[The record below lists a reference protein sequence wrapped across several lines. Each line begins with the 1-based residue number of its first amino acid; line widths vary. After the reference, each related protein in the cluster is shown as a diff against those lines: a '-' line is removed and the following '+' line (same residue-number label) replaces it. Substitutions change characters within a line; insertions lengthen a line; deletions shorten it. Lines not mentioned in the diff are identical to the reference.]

1 MTEANTN
8 QDADPEKLIGKTIKI
23 VNLATRQDL
32 NGHFGKVQTYK
43 ADSQRYTVQ
52 LASISPAALAAAAR
66 AGQSAP
72 QAQTFDF
79 KAQNLVA
86 ATFVDQMNS
95 KLQTM
100 KSLFQSLIA
109 DPVIR
114 EQVRK
119 AYITFQAKL
128 PPGVKPEYAGA
139 AVLILTFLLIRMIG
153 VTKFFMMFSLIGM
166 VLLVSMP
173 DIAAGADAK
182 TCLRNFPSRWR
193 ETLVQSTGFTNISEK
208 VALIGLGFV
217 ILFSVK
223 ILLTPT
229 ASGGSTSGGRK
240 PLTSSV
246 DSSTSWKPT
255 PELWKGFETAEDI
268 YQLGFEDAT
277 AGKDFGASLPGDA
290 DTVKLSFGTSSS
302 PVSTDP
308 SSTTY
313 DDWDSYESTPPPPP
327 QKSRFGVGTIFSIV
341 SLMRM
346 VKELAFTPDN
356 RPDLQLFIVNL
367 KRMEPWRLGLVGLC
381 LYQII
386 SSLLF

>member
-8 QDADPEKLIGKTIKI
+8 HDADPAKLIGKTVKI
-23 VNLATRQDL
+23 VDLASRQDL
-32 NGHFGKVQTYK
+32 NGHLGKVQSYK
-43 ADSQRYTVQ
+43 ADRQRYTVQ

-114 EQVRK
+114 EQVRR
-119 AYITFQAKL
+119 AYTTFQEKL
-128 PPGVKPEYAGA
+128 PPGVKPEYAGV
-139 AVLILTFLLIRMIG
+139 AVLILTFLFIRMIG
-153 VTKFFMMFSLIGM
+153 VTKFFMLFSLVGM
-166 VLLVSMP
+166 ILLVSMP

-193 ETLVQSTGFTNISEK
+193 ETLVQSTGFSNISEK
-208 VALIGLGFV
+208 VALIGLGIV
-217 ILFSVK
+217 ILFSCK

-229 ASGGSTSGGRK
+229 TPGGTTSGARK

-246 DSSTSWKPT
+246 DSSSSWKPT

-277 AGKDFGASLPGDA
+277 AGKDFGTSLPGDA

-302 PVSTDP
+302 TDP
-308 SSTTY
+308 SSTTH
-313 DDWDSYESTPPPPP
+313 DWDAYDSTPPPPP
-327 QKSRFGVGTIFSIV
+327 PKSRFGVGTIFSIV

-356 RPDLQLFIVNL
+356 RPDLQLFIANL
-367 KRMEPWRLGLVGLC
+367 KRMEPWRLGLMGFC